1 MPNNTQLPYSVPT
14 LLQGQIQEE
23 FQGGK
28 GKVLELLNTLGSEA
42 FVKQL
47 IAGIL
52 PLEAAKWFVLDCAK
66 LVLPRFEQ
74 QYPNDK
80 KVKKCIELSESFLN
94 GTGCLNKL
102 VGACNTV
109 YSDFCDT
116 DFDLAYFIAA
126 AAYDAAV
133 NAAADACHVA
143 AYAYRVLIN
152 KMQGFVKNWID
163 NYFNI

>member
-1 MPNNTQLPYSVPT
+1 MPNNIQLPYSVPT
-14 LLQGQIQEE
+14 HLQGQTQEE
-23 FQGGK
+23 FQGEK
-28 GKVLELLNTLGSEA
+28 NKVLELFNTLELGD
-42 FVKQL
+42 FLKQLVKQ
-47 IAGIL
+47 IL
-52 PLEAAKWFVLDCAK
+52 PLEAVKWFVLDCAK
-66 LVLPRFEQ
+66 LTLPVFEQ

-80 KVKKCIELSESFLN
+80 KVKKCIELSESCLN